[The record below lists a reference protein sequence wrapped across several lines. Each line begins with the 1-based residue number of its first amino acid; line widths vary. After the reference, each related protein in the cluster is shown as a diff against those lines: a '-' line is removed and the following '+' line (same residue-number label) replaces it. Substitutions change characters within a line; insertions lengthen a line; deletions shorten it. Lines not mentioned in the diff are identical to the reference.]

1 MEQES
6 IQRLRRLLRESS
18 AVIPETRPQPYS
30 IRPEEFEK
38 AREEEIRK
46 FNEWR
51 KAHPEVK

>member
-6 IQRLRRLLRESS
+6 IQRLKRLLRESS

-46 FNEWR
+46 FDEWR